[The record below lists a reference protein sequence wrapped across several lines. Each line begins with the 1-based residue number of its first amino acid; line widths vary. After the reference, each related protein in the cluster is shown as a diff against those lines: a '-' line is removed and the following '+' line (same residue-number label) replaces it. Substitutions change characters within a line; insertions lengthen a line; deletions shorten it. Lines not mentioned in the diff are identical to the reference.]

1 MTLRKDDYVF
11 YYWKGTNS
19 GFRLVKITST
29 STEYVIG
36 NPLIT
41 TEPTHD
47 LVHTPFNN
55 PYIEHLQHIPS
66 DELHLYPH
74 LFI

>member
-11 YYWKGTNS
+11 YYWKSINP

-29 STEYVIG
+29 STEYIIG

-41 TEPTHD
+41 TAPTHGSI
-47 LVHTPFNN
+47 HTPFNN
-55 PYIEHLQHIPS
+55 PYIEYLQYIPS
-66 DELHLYPH
+66 DELHLHPH